1 MAARSKKL
9 QWNQAD
15 TSTLEGKSLI
25 NKTLHVEAVI
35 RSSSASKVVRN
46 QYRSTHMNTIRK
58 YFWVAL
64 VSLALL
70 AVGCSRSGFGGRS
83 DSQIQADAQKKVNAD
98 SNVGSKVVIDAN
110 NGVVTLSG
118 NVASDMERNAAANDA
133 AQVDGVNKVVNN
145 LQVAP
150 AAAFNSQAQPVASN
164 TEPQA
169 MEQPRTSAARPRRRP
184 SPSSGYNR
192 GSDSGLRTTVPSTND
207 TSANNSNGSGNTS
220 SNSTAGNYDSNQST
234 PAAPSKVTIP
244 AGTGLTIRLNEELN
258 SEKAQVGDVFHGSI
272 STPVTIDNETVIP
285 TSADVEGRV
294 VEVKS
299 AGRFAGQSVLTI
311 ELTRLLMN
319 GKSYNL
325 QTDRWSK
332 SGSGRGKS
340 TAAKVGGGAAVG
352 AILGGIFGGGKGA
365 AIGAAA
371 GAGAGTGVSAINKGQ
386 QIVLKPETV
395 LNFQMENSITVTP
408 GASRQSM

>member
-1 MAARSKKL
+1 M
-9 QWNQAD
+9 
-15 TSTLEGKSLI
+15 
-25 NKTLHVEAVI
+25 KTT
-35 RSSSASKVVRN
+35 K
-46 QYRSTHMNTIRK
+46 K

-64 VSLALL
+64 SSLAFV
-70 AVGCSRSGFGGRS
+70 AVGCTRSGFGGRS
-83 DSQIQADAQKKVNAD
+83 DSQIQADVQKKVNTDGAI
-98 SNVGSKVVIDAN
+98 SSKVVIDAN

-118 NVASDMERNAAANDA
+118 NVANDNERNAAVDDA
-133 AQVDGVNKVVNN
+133 SRVDGVSKVIDR

-150 AAAFNSQAQPVASN
+150 ASALNTQPTQPALQN
-164 TEPQA
+164 TPPPVY
-169 MEQPRTSAARPRRRP
+169 EQPRATARSRRRP
-184 SPSSGYNR
+184 SPSTSSSSG
-192 GSDSGLRTTVPSTND
+192 GDTGLRTTVPNDSGSTGNGSSGSSN
-207 TSANNSNGSGNTS
+207 TANNYEP
-220 SNSTAGNYDSNQST
+220 STPPP
-234 PAAPSKVTIP
+234 PAAPSKITIP
-244 AGTGLTIRLNEELN
+244 AGTGLTIRLNDELN

-285 TSADVEGRV
+285 SSADVEGRV

-325 QTDRWSK
+325 QTDRWTK

-340 TAAKVGGGAAVG
+340 TAAKVGGGAAAG

-386 QIVLKPETV
+386 QIVLKPETL

-408 GASRQSM
+408 GTSRQPLQ

>member
-1 MAARSKKL
+1 
-9 QWNQAD
+9 
-15 TSTLEGKSLI
+15 
-25 NKTLHVEAVI
+25 
-35 RSSSASKVVRN
+35 
-46 QYRSTHMNTIRK
+46 MNTIRR

-64 VSLALL
+64 ISLALF

-83 DSQIQADAQKKVNAD
+83 DSQIQADVQKKVNAD
-98 SNVGSKVVIDAN
+98 SNVNSKVVIEAN

-118 NVASDMERNAAANDA
+118 NVGNDMERNAAANDA
-133 AQVDGVNKVVNN
+133 AQVDGVSKVINN

-150 AAAFNSQAQPVASN
+150 ASAMYTQPLPAMDNSQPAPMQ
-164 TEPQA
+164 
-169 MEQPRTSAARPRRRP
+169 QPRAAASARRRP
-184 SPSSGYNR
+184 SPSSYSNR
-192 GSDSGLRTTVPSTND
+192 GNDTGLRTTVPND
-207 TSANNSNGSGNTS
+207 TSS
-220 SNSTAGNYDSNQST
+220 SNSSSNNGSNNTASNYEPSSST
-234 PAAPSKVTIP
+234 PPAPAAPAKITIP
-244 AGTGLTIRLNEELN
+244 AGTGLTIRLNEELS

-272 STPVTIDNETVIP
+272 SAPVTIDNETVIP

-340 TAAKVGGGAAVG
+340 TAAKIGGGAAAG

-386 QIVLKPETV
+386 QIILKPETL

-408 GASRQSM
+408 GTSRQSM

>member
-1 MAARSKKL
+1 MKMTKR
-9 QWNQAD
+9 
-15 TSTLEGKSLI
+15 
-25 NKTLHVEAVI
+25 
-35 RSSSASKVVRN
+35 
-46 QYRSTHMNTIRK
+46 

-64 VSLALL
+64 VSLALF

-83 DSQIQADAQKKVNAD
+83 DSEIQSEVQKKVNAD
-98 SNVGSKVVIDAN
+98 NNVASKVLIDAN

-150 AAAFNSQAQPVASN
+150 SAAFNSQPQPVASN
-164 TEPQA
+164 NEPPP
-169 MEQPRTSAARPRRRP
+169 MEQPRAPTSRSRRRP
-184 SPSSGYNR
+184 SPSSGSNR
-192 GSDSGLRTTVPSTND
+192 DSDSGLRTTVPSTND
-207 TSANNSNGSGNTS
+207 TSASSNNNSSGSTGSNTS
-220 SNSTAGNYDSNQST
+220 AGNYDSTPSK
-234 PAAPSKVTIP
+234 PAAPEKITVP
-244 AGTGLTIRLNEELN
+244 AGTGLTIRLNEQLD

-272 STPVTIDNETVIP
+272 STPVTIDNQTVIP

-311 ELTRLLMN
+311 ELTRLVMN

-332 SGSGRGKS
+332 SGNGRGKS
-340 TAAKVGGGAAVG
+340 
-352 AILGGIFGGGKGA
+352 
-365 AIGAAA
+365 
-371 GAGAGTGVSAINKGQ
+371 
-386 QIVLKPETV
+386 
-395 LNFQMENSITVTP
+395 
-408 GASRQSM
+408 